1 MVGFNRRFAPHIN
14 KMKSLINNINEPK
27 SIIMTMNAGYI
38 PSNHWTHDNLL
49 GGGRI
54 IGEACHYIDLMRFLV
69 GRKIISFHAEKMG
82 KNKSINLTEDK
93 TFIILNFEDGS
104 HGVIIYLAN
113 GSNKFPKERIEI
125 FTAGKILQLENFKK
139 LRGFG
144 WKGFNKLNLWK
155 QDKGQI
161 NCISSFIDSIQS
173 GLPLIP
179 IDELFETSQIT
190 IEVANLLR
198 K

>member
-1 MVGFNRRFAPHIN
+1 
-14 KMKSLINNINEPK
+14 
-27 SIIMTMNAGYI
+27 
-38 PSNHWTHDNLL
+38 
-49 GGGRI
+49 
-54 IGEACHYIDLMRFLV
+54 MRFLV

>member
-1 MVGFNRRFAPHIN
+1 
-14 KMKSLINNINEPK
+14 
-27 SIIMTMNAGYI
+27 
-38 PSNHWTHDNLL
+38 
-49 GGGRI
+49 
-54 IGEACHYIDLMRFLV
+54 
-69 GRKIISFHAEKMG
+69 MG

-125 FTAGKILQLENFKK
+125 LTAGKILQLENFKK

-173 GLPLIP
+173 GLPLIQ